1 MLTIRKGGHTDL
13 SHIYSAFDMDFDKRE
28 LLPKLA
34 IHKGL
39 LHGDL
44 DLLLFEDDASKM
56 TLGYALVF
64 PRGVYGYAL
73 LKYFGILPWYREKGV
88 GVQAMRLLHKY
99 YADKQGILAEITV
112 FDEEGKDDYMRKL
125 RKFFARFG
133 YVEVPCDYRL
143 GGAEVELMVKPIK
156 GTADIA
162 PVAHRVIRDFYSR
175 VLLPTTAQRMID
187 IRRKAEE

>member
-1 MLTIRKGGHTDL
+1 MLTIRKGGHSDL

-44 DLLLFEDDASKM
+44 ELLLFEEDQTRM

-88 GVQAMRLLHKY
+88 GVQAMRLLHKH
-99 YADKQGILAEITV
+99 YADKQGILAELTV
-112 FDEEGKDDYMRKL
+112 FDYAAYKEKQYDLLADGVRQNLDMKMIYRILEEG
-125 RKFFARFG
+125 
-133 YVEVPCDYRL
+133 
-143 GGAEVELMVKPIK
+143 I
-156 GTADIA
+156 
-162 PVAHRVIRDFYSR
+162 
-175 VLLPTTAQRMID
+175 
-187 IRRKAEE
+187 